1 MQIEFMAKSYGTL
14 AVVNVTLLAFRSRR
28 WCEIGI
34 TRLNCECEGEREQ
47 RIDRWLHYEYA
58 LK

>member
-1 MQIEFMAKSYGTL
+1 MQIEFMAKSYAGAL

-34 TRLNCECEGEREQ
+34 TRLNADAKEKESNAQTGRY
-47 RIDRWLHYEYA
+47 IMNMP
-58 LK
+58 